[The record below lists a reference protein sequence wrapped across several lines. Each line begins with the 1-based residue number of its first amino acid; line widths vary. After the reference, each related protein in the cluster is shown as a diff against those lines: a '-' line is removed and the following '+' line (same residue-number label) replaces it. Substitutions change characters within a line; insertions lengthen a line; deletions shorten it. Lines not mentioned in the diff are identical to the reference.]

1 MFRFFNLYGCEL
13 ASSIGSCFNFK
24 RLCAVLIISS
34 FGLGACACSG
44 KKEPTAPAP
53 VAVSNSTASDS
64 SSEDEEETFTEESS
78 PYSRGDSFLQDYYK
92 HKYKKRERSA
102 VVAGVKDLLS
112 FYSEDQLE
120 QAANTILG
128 YHYIVYHETPQHNLL
143 NNHAVARQ
151 IETQLRT
158 ICTGLNVPFEAMW
171 AIVSWENSGD
181 ISKVSFAN
189 AAGLGQI
196 TEGAV
201 ETAHAFGKARA
212 EEWRQEAARL
222 RTSEIRED
230 KIKAERLEKAAKLAD
245 CEERHAELTKNNKL
259 KDERLMIEC
268 NLEDSVLFF
277 KYLLSNYGE
286 RVDLAISAYHNGV
299 VNNDDVIYAYLR
311 QVKDLNLE
319 AETDH
324 NRIGLFEALERYDLK
339 YIDLWNNI
347 YTREILCGLRTV
359 YGDRVNEE
367 NASLALGD
375 ESDLYPW
382 KVIASY
388 AGLKA
393 GDNFVR
399 TLQRRYEQP
408 LDFCEVR
415 GLPTYDSVEKL
426 KDGLEN
432 DWLCAIDSTKFKN
445 FGVDIPAAEKIVP
458 KVSQAKAADKAKS
471 KANKSGKKVP
481 VQEKE
486 VIPELSGDVKA
497 ACWYASPELYGYLS
511 SLQKRFIESSGN
523 PNVKLPL
530 KNISGAW
537 ALGRNHKSCAA
548 NSMETH
554 NRGVAVDFAL
564 GKLPNV
570 HRKILEKL
578 ILEDFLLDVV
588 YIKRAAEGIVH
599 VVINPRCGDDF
610 IRSYVNYVSP
620 NGKIAKALER
630 ASDQEA
636 AQAREAAEMEAAK
649 ESANPQYSH
658 KMAKERA
665 RREQLEAERLEAE
678 AKAREAV
685 QSRAS
690 AVKRRSGKKD
700 PNHNEVNSEYT
711 AQTKEEDELLAI
723 PDEPINDGI
732 FKSLGDKRNQPKQG
746 ADDGVYDF

>member
-1 MFRFFNLYGCEL
+1 MFRFNLWNCEL
-13 ASSIGSCFNFK
+13 SSSIGSCFNFK
-24 RLCAVLIISS
+24 RLCTVLLISS
-34 FGLGACACSG
+34 LGVGAAACSG
-44 KKEPTAPAP
+44 DKEQTAPAP
-53 VAVSNSTASDS
+53 VAVSNSAAQDS
-64 SSEDEEETFTEESS
+64 SLEDEEETFTEESS
-78 PYSRGDSFLQDYYK
+78 PYNRGASLLQDYYK

-102 VVAGVKDLLS
+102 VVNGVKDLLPS
-112 FYSEDQLE
+112 YSEE
-120 QAANTILG
+120 QAEQTVNTILG
-128 YHYIVYHETPQHNLL
+128 YHYVVYHQTPQHNLL

-151 IETQLRT
+151 VETQLRT
-158 ICTGLNVPFEAMW
+158 ICTGLNVPFEAVW

-181 ISKVSFAN
+181 VSKVSFAN

-222 RTSEIRED
+222 RTSDMSED

-245 CEERHAELTKNNKL
+245 CEERHAVLAKNNKL
-259 KDERLMIEC
+259 KDERLLMEC

-277 KYLLSNYGE
+277 KYLLSKYGE

-324 NRIGLFEALERYDLK
+324 NRIGLLEALERYDLK
-339 YIDLWNNI
+339 YIDLWNNL

-359 YGDRVNEE
+359 YGERVNDD
-367 NASLALGD
+367 NSSLALGD

-399 TLQRRYEQP
+399 TLQGRYEQP

-415 GLPTYDSVEKL
+415 GLPAYDSLAKWQE
-426 KDGLEN
+426 GLEN
-432 DWLCAIDSTKFKN
+432 DWLCVISSAKFKN
-445 FGVDIPAAEKIVP
+445 FGVDVPAAEKIIP
-458 KVSQAKAADKAKS
+458 KVSQAKAADKAKN
-471 KANKSGKKVP
+471 KADESGKKVKA
-481 VQEKE
+481 QEKE
-486 VIPELSGDVKA
+486 VVPELSDEVKA

-511 SLQKRFIESSGN
+511 SLQKRLIEASGN

-537 ALGRNHKSCAA
+537 AIGRSHKACAA
-548 NSMETH
+548 NSTESH
-554 NRGVAVDFAL
+554 DRGVAVDFAL
-564 GKLPNV
+564 NKLPAV
-570 HRKILEKL
+570 HRNILEKL

-588 YIKRAAEGIVH
+588 YIKRAPDGIIH
-599 VVINPRCGDDF
+599 VVINPRCGDEF
-610 IRSYVNYVSP
+610 IRGYVANVSP

-630 ASDQEA
+630 ASNQEA
-636 AQAREAAEMEAAK
+636 AEAREAAEREAAK

-658 KMAKERA
+658 RMAKERA
-665 RREQLEAERLEAE
+665 LREQREAERLDAE

-700 PNHNEVNSEYT
+700 YELQEKPQERLPQ
-711 AQTKEEDELLAI
+711 ADEENELLAI
-723 PDEPINDGI
+723 PDEPVSDGTAKG
-732 FKSLGDKRNQPKQG
+732 FSDKGRQTKNG